1 MAPTTDE
8 ELDLGDTPDTGIPK
22 APRVRPPRFAGTH
35 YPADP
40 VELRRMAGELV
51 SANATPS
58 PTRRALGLVLPHG
71 PWSYVGRLAGPALAR
86 GVLEETV
93 VVLAPN
99 HEGRG
104 PRSAIVCDGAYVL
117 PGGAQ
122 VPIEES
128 LAESIRALG
137 GLAEAPEVF
146 TAEHAIEDLLP
157 LLVAKQS
164 RLSIVPIAIYD
175 VSPASAARI
184 GAALADAIVGRGG
197 GVTLVAT
204 TDLAHYVPREAIPT
218 LAEPIAEAARALDED
233 ALVDA
238 FRARL
243 DGRTPIVETC
253 GLGALLTFVHAMR
266 ALGGAPGELV
276 ARGHSGEVEPDAK
289 AVVAWASLFY
299 PRA

>member
-1 MAPTTDE
+1 MVGTDE
-8 ELDLGDTPDTGIPK
+8 EIDLRDTSDDVASA
-22 APRVRPPRFAGTH
+22 APRVRLPRFAGSH
-35 YPADP
+35 YPSDAE
-40 VELRRMAGELV
+40 ELRRTASALVAGPG
-51 SANATPS
+51 T
-58 PTRRALGLVLPHG
+58 TRALGLVLPHG
-71 PWSYVGRLAGPALAR
+71 PWSYVGKIAGAAIGR
-86 GVLEETV
+86 GQVEETV
-93 VVLAPN
+93 IILAPN

-104 PRSAIVCDGAYVL
+104 PRSAIVCDGAYAL
-117 PGGAQ
+117 PAFGQ

-146 TAEHAIEDLLP
+146 TGEHAIEDLLP
-157 LLVAKQS
+157 LLAARQP
-164 RLSIVPIAIYD
+164 RLSIVPIAIHD
-175 VSPASAARI
+175 MSPASAARI
-184 GAALADAIVGRGG
+184 GAALGDAIVGRGG

-204 TDLAHYVPREAIPT
+204 TDLAHYVPRESIPT
-218 LAEPIAEAARALDED
+218 VADPIAEAARTLDEE

-266 ALGGAPGELV
+266 ALGVHGGEVV
-276 ARGHSGEVEPDAK
+276 ARGDSSAIEPDAR

-299 PRA
+299 AR